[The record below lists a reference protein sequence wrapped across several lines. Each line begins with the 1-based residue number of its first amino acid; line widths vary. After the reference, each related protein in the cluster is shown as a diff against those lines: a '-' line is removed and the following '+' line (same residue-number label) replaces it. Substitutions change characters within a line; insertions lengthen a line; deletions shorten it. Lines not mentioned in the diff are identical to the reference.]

1 MKAKNVLVILI
12 SAIAIIAIGFLV
24 SIFMNWP
31 VDRSN
36 AGGNIAK
43 ASRFSRQTAAGSLNT
58 MEELILNDENYKND
72 IVVSYVVMQTRAQQ
86 FSGLVD
92 LSNEVAGEIPAFTG
106 VLGKMNEV
114 REMADNVCT
123 SLQKAGESLNAVLA
137 GESRPEMGQE
147 TNNAA
152 VDYLTLQKQN
162 KLATQFIDTADRYLA
177 ENEGSD
183 QLKFVRDQWVGYQM
197 MTASLE
203 GDSELEKAMTGKGIL
218 LTQEQSALAL
228 QVLSQ
233 QVPDIR
239 NTPVMEITG
248 LDSFTGLGAM
258 SFIHEQYHMLS
269 IPQVQEVFNNVY
281 LGISE
286 AGSTAESIN
295 VADNMVRNQVGM
307 YIRNIAEGNADIR

>member
-1 MKAKNVLVILI
+1 
-12 SAIAIIAIGFLV
+12 
-24 SIFMNWP
+24 
-31 VDRSN
+31 
-36 AGGNIAK
+36 
-43 ASRFSRQTAAGSLNT
+43 
-58 MEELILNDENYKND
+58 
-72 IVVSYVVMQTRAQQ
+72 
-86 FSGLVD
+86 
-92 LSNEVAGEIPAFTG
+92 
-106 VLGKMNEV
+106 
-114 REMADNVCT
+114 
-123 SLQKAGESLNAVLA
+123 
-137 GESRPEMGQE
+137 
-147 TNNAA
+147 
-152 VDYLTLQKQN
+152 
-162 KLATQFIDTADRYLA
+162 
-177 ENEGSD
+177 
-183 QLKFVRDQWVGYQM
+183 M

-233 QVPDIR
+233 QVLDIR

-258 SFIHEQYHMLS
+258 SLIHEQFHMLS

-307 YIRNIAEGNADIR
+307 YIRNIADGNADIR